1 MDQNIDKEPNL
12 KEITKSFIKKHKFKI
27 ILCLF
32 LILCTIIFFFIFKEN
47 EKKKNILVSE
57 KYVKAGLLLSNKKVE
72 EAKENYLD
80 IILSNN
86 DFYAISALNI
96 VLEKDLVKDK
106 DKILEYFKK
115 LENADLSE
123 ELNDLLIFKKALFLL
138 KLEDNDLAK
147 KLLTGLID
155 KNSKFKK
162 VAQEL
167 VSN

>member
-1 MDQNIDKEPNL
+1 M
-12 KEITKSFIKKHKFKI
+12 
-27 ILCLF
+27 
-32 LILCTIIFFFIFKEN
+32 
-47 EKKKNILVSE
+47 
-57 KYVKAGLLLSNKKVE
+57 E

-115 LENADLSE
+115 LENANLSE
-123 ELNDLLIFKKALFLL
+123 ELNDLLIFKKALYLL

>member
-1 MDQNIDKEPNL
+1 MENSRLAIHDRTNMKIGFTCGAFDL
-12 KEITKSFIKKHKFKI
+12 LHGGHIVMFK
-27 ILCLF
+27 
-32 LILCTIIFFFIFKEN
+32 
-47 EKKKNILVSE
+47 
-57 KYVKAGLLLSNKKVE
+57 

-123 ELNDLLIFKKALFLL
+123 ELNDLLIFKKALYLL